1 MKRQRRGVKYPVE
14 KRTLIAPPPIFP
26 GKDHRMQT
34 NLSTIFPTIRHG
46 SLNNAYANI
55 RVPRFMQTGKKSA
68 SLFEAQRPILLFFSI
83 FFFLSFHPT
92 SSSSLHFRASDSW
105 PATFR
110 PFPSPLPRNFQKAAQ
125 IQSCRLDFSIRN
137 CAKWN
142 HLIALHPSLSR
153 RARLG
158 RLSFDSGFVKNSKMI
173 VPLVDFV
180 PRQS

>member
-14 KRTLIAPPPIFP
+14 KRTPIAPPPIFP

-55 RVPRFMQTGKKSA
+55 RVPRFMEMGKKSA
-68 SLFEAQRPILLFFSI
+68 SLFEAQRPILLFFFYFFFFLVSPH
-83 FFFLSFHPT
+83 FFFLSPLSRQLAGHISIP
-92 SSSSLHFRASDSW
+92 
-105 PATFR
+105 P
-110 PFPSPLPRNFQKAAQ
+110 PPLPRNFQKAAQ

-137 CAKWN
+137 CTKWN
-142 HLIALHPSLSR
+142 HVIALHPSLSQ

>member
-1 MKRQRRGVKYPVE
+1 MQIYGFPVSCRRAKNRLLY
-14 KRTLIAPPPIFP
+14 
-26 GKDHRMQT
+26 
-34 NLSTIFPTIRHG
+34 SRHKG
-46 SLNNAYANI
+46 QYC
-55 RVPRFMQTGKKSA
+55 F
-68 SLFEAQRPILLFFSI
+68 FFLFF
-83 FFFLSFHPT
+83 FFSLSFHPT

-105 PATFR
+105 SATFR